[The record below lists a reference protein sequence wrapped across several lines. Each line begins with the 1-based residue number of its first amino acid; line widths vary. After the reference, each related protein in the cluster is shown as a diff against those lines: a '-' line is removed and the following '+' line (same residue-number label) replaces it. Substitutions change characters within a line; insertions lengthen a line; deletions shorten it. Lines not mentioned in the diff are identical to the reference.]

1 MEWLV
6 ILPALSEVGRL
17 YLSAFSSLTMSLK
30 TPWIVYVDAWR
41 CQAYSL
47 KVLSSSEI
55 MLVFA
60 EKEKCHSQ
68 VSLCPG
74 PSSLSPDMQHSLGRS
89 WQLQK
94 TNLESQD
101 SFLG

>member
-1 MEWLV
+1 
-6 ILPALSEVGRL
+6 
-17 YLSAFSSLTMSLK
+17 
-30 TPWIVYVDAWR
+30 
-41 CQAYSL
+41 
-47 KVLSSSEI
+47 

-101 SFLG
+101 SFSGVVFNSEQVFFSWVWPENACVKS